1 MHAQRSCEGYIGFN
15 VFEWSVSQSV
25 RQSVSPVFSTLFRCA
40 DYRLHY
46 SMGNFLKLSVTL

>member
-25 RQSVSPVFSTLFRCA
+25 RQSCIEYTISMCRLPITLF
-40 DYRLHY
+40 YGEF
-46 SMGNFLKLSVTL
+46 SKI

>member
-15 VFEWSVSQSV
+15 VFEWSVS
-25 RQSVSPVFSTLFRCA
+25 QSVSPVFSTLFRCA

-46 SMGNFLKLSVTL
+46 SMGNFLKFSVTL